1 MRENPTFLVFVDLPS
16 LLAEL
21 HIRGLSREK
30 SRSALKC
37 LQQVHMTQAFASP
50 EGAGVLMEDLAA
62 NYDLDVIQAASQ
74 LFLEK
79 RMVQGREVFTV
90 KWGCENVAEG
100 VEKESWKRVSHKWET
115 YVQGLDDR
123 FLGFFLPGDG
133 PRARVV
139 TEWQLNK
146 ELMWL
151 STEFP
156 LQGQKMLGVLDEIGA
171 EAGRLGLAQV
181 FRPFGPEGVL
191 SPRLL
196 LHQRAFEA
204 LNASKSPPPPSAV
217 HSVRLWR
224 FFSEYDPNATNFV
237 ALMKDCSLS
246 LDEIVEQIGKF
257 FELGLTSEYRDSQYP
272 PYFIA
277 FKKKDE
283 FQAAVRDLLLPM
295 ESWLSRGQS
304 VLPAEAKLPTV

>member
-1 MRENPTFLVFVDLPS
+1 MRESPAFPSSVDLPS
-16 LLAEL
+16 LLSEL
-21 HIRGLSREK
+21 HIRGFGREK
-30 SRSALKC
+30 VGSALKC
-37 LQQVHMTQAFASP
+37 LQQVHMTQGF
-50 EGAGVLMEDLAA
+50 GAPDDGGVLVEDVVA
-62 NYDLDVIQAASQ
+62 NYDLDVIQAASE

-79 RMVQGREVFTV
+79 RKVQGREVFTV
-90 KWGCENVAEG
+90 RWGCDYVAEG
-100 VEKESWKRVSHKWET
+100 VEAESWNRVSHRWEA
-115 YVQGLDDR
+115 YVRGLDDR
-123 FLGFFLPGDG
+123 YLGFLLPDGG
-133 PRARVV
+133 PRARVL

-146 ELMWL
+146 ELKWF
-151 STEFP
+151 STEAP
-156 LQGQKMLGVLDEIGA
+156 HQGKKMLEVLDDIGA

-204 LNASKSPPPPSAV
+204 LNSRRSPPPASAV
-217 HSVRLWR
+217 RSVRLWR
-224 FFSEYDPNATNFV
+224 FFSEYDVNATNFV
-237 ALMKDCSLS
+237 ALMKECGLS
-246 LDEIVEQIGKF
+246 LEEIVGQVGRF

-295 ESWLSRGQS
+295 GSWLSRGQRA
-304 VLPAEAKLPTV
+304 VPAEAHSPAV